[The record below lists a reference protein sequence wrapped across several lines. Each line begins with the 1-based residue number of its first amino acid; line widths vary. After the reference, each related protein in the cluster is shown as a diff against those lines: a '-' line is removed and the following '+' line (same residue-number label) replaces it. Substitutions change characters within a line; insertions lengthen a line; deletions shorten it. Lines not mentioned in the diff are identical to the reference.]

1 MRFPRAVRWAGV
13 VLLLLAAGVAV
24 AVVYT
29 KNNREVTTSSDEA
42 YQAWRQGLENERRFY
57 FKEARVDF
65 ARALQ
70 LDPQFAMAMIGLAR
84 NSEKPQQIAL
94 TRRASRERNRLSEH
108 ERLHVD
114 MQQAMLDMDQKR
126 YVETARKI
134 HEKYP
139 NDIRA
144 AMVLARQQ
152 IDTGKMDDAFQIFG
166 ELLAVEPNNAD
177 AYNQIGYYYG
187 YRGDYDRAIE
197 NLKKYQFMAPDQAN
211 PYDSLGE
218 IQAYSGRYDEAIAN
232 CRKALALKSDFFE
245 SFNHMGVAYE
255 GKGEPAAA
263 IENYVRASQES
274 AMYDGGRIESLMRA
288 FRVAVSADDAA
299 LARQLMSKMGAM
311 PHDKSFDEQYEIG
324 KAFTAAM
331 IAGAEGRLDEAE
343 KGLLAV
349 RPKWEAVASKQLK
362 GTTRKPYW
370 ATWNFSLARI
380 RMKAGKVEEAIPLLE
395 EMANPPNRWAD
406 FESRRWVYEGRAM
419 LAEVLARKGD
429 LDRADKLL
437 AENHKWNPSWA
448 PSRTAELAVA
458 QMHREK
464 VQAASR

>member
-1 MRFPRAVRWAGV
+1 MKAARAGKLAAV

-24 AVVYT
+24 AVVYNR
-29 KNNREVTTSSDEA
+29 NNREATTSSEEA
-42 YQAWRQGLENERRFY
+42 YQAWRRGLENERRFY

-70 LDPQFAMAMIGLAR
+70 IDPQFAMAMIGLAR

-94 TRRASRERNRLSEH
+94 TRRASRERDRLTEH

-114 MQQAMLDMDQKR
+114 MQQAMIDMDQKR
-126 YVETARKI
+126 YVETAKKI

-139 NDIRA
+139 SDIRA

-152 IDTGKMDDAFQIFG
+152 IDTGRMDDAFQIFG

-197 NLKKYQFMAPDQAN
+197 NLKKYQFMAPAQAN

-232 CRKALALKSDFFE
+232 CRKALALKPDFFE
-245 SFNHMGVAYE
+245 SYNHLGIAYE
-255 GKGEPAAA
+255 GKGDIAAA
-263 IENYVRASQES
+263 IENYERASQES
-274 AMYDGGRIESLMRA
+274 TMYDGGRIEFLMRA
-288 FRVAVSADDAA
+288 FRVAIAA
-299 LARQLMSKMGAM
+299 GNAPLARQLVGKMAAM
-311 PHDKSFDEQYEIG
+311 PHDRSFDEQFEIG

-331 IAGAEGRLDEAE
+331 IAGEEGRLEEAE
-343 KGLLAV
+343 KALLQV
-349 RPKWEAVASKQLK
+349 RPRWEAFAVKQLK

-370 ATWNFSLARI
+370 ATWNFALSRI
-380 RMKAGKVEEAIPLLE
+380 RLKAGKVDEALPLLQ
-395 EMANPPNRWAD
+395 EMANPPNRWSD
-406 FESRRWVYEGRAM
+406 FESRRWVYEGRAL
-419 LAEVLARKGD
+419 LAEVLARRGD
-429 LDRADKLL
+429 LDGADRLL

-448 PSRTAELAVA
+448 PTRTSEMVVA
-458 QMHREK
+458 QMHRDK

>member
-1 MRFPRAVRWAGV
+1 MRLARAGKLAAV

-29 KNNREVTTSSDEA
+29 RNNREVTTSSEEA

-70 LDPQFAMAMIGLAR
+70 IDPQFAMAMVGLAR
-84 NSEKPQQIAL
+84 NSEKQQQISL
-94 TRRASRERNRLSEH
+94 TRRASRERARLTEH

-114 MQQAMLDMDQKR
+114 MQQAMIDMDHKR
-126 YVETARKI
+126 YVETAKKI
-134 HEKYP
+134 HAKYP
-139 NDIRA
+139 SDIRA
-144 AMVLARQQ
+144 AMVLARDQ
-152 IDTGKMDDAFQIFG
+152 IDTGNMDHAFQIFG

-232 CRKALALKSDFFE
+232 CRKALALKPDFYE
-245 SFNHMGVAYE
+245 SFNHLGVAYE
-255 GKGEPAAA
+255 GKGDAAA
-263 IENYVRASQES
+263 AVENYVRASQE
-274 AMYDGGRIESLMRA
+274 AAYDPGRVEPLMRA
-288 FRVAVSADDAA
+288 FRVAILEGNVP
-299 LARQLMSKMGAM
+299 LARQVLQKVAAIA
-311 PHDKSFDEQYEIG
+311 HDKSFDEQFEIG
-324 KAFTAAM
+324 RAFTTA
-331 IAGAEGRLDEAE
+331 ILAGEEGRLEEAE
-343 KGLLAV
+343 RGLVAV
-349 RPKWEAVASKQLK
+349 RPKWEAFASRQLK
-362 GTTRKPYW
+362 GSTRKPYW
-370 ATWNFSLARI
+370 PTWNFMLARV
-380 RMKAGKVEEAIPLLE
+380 RLKAGKVDEALPLLQ
-395 EMANPPNRWAD
+395 EMTNPPNRWAD
-406 FESRRWVYEGRAM
+406 FDSRRWVYEGRAL
-419 LAEVLARKGD
+419 LAEVLARRGD
-429 LDRADKLL
+429 LDGADKLL

-448 PSRTAELAVA
+448 PSRTSELTVA

-464 VQAASR
+464 VQAATR

>member
-1 MRFPRAVRWAGV
+1 MRFGRAGKVVAV

-29 KNNREVTTSSDEA
+29 KNTRGATTSSGEA
-42 YQAWRQGLENERRFY
+42 LQAFRQGLENERRFY
-57 FKEARVDF
+57 FKEARLDF

-84 NSEKPQQIAL
+84 NSDREQQIAL
-94 TRRASRERNRLSEH
+94 TRRASRERDHLTEH

-114 MQQAMLDMDQKR
+114 MQQAMIDMNQKR
-126 YVETARKI
+126 YVETAAKI

-139 NDIRA
+139 SDIRA
-144 AMVLARQQ
+144 AMVLARNQ
-152 IDTGKMDDAFQIFG
+152 IDTGDPDQAFRIFG

-187 YRGDYDRAIE
+187 YRGDYDRAME
-197 NLKKYQFMAPDQAN
+197 NIKKYQFMAPDQAN

-232 CRKALALKSDFFE
+232 CRKALALKPDFFE
-245 SFNHMGVAYE
+245 SFNHLGVAYE
-255 GKGEPAAA
+255 GKGDVSAAV
-263 IENYVRASQES
+263 ENYLRASQEAS
-274 AMYDGGRIESLMRA
+274 YETSRIDPLMRA
-288 FRVAVSADDAA
+288 FRVAIVAGNVP
-299 LARQLMSKMGAM
+299 LAKQVFQKMAGM
-311 PHDKSFDEQYEIG
+311 PHDKSLDEQFEIG
-324 KAFTAAM
+324 RALTTAVL
-331 IAGAEGRLDEAE
+331 AGEEGRLEDAE
-343 KGLLAV
+343 KGILAV
-349 RPKWEAVASKQLK
+349 RPRWEAVALKQLK
-362 GTTRKPYW
+362 GTTRKAYW
-370 ATWNFSLARI
+370 GTWNFMLARY
-380 RMKAGKVEEAIPLLE
+380 RMKAGKFDEALPLLQ
-395 EMANPPNRWAD
+395 EMANPPNRWSD
-406 FESRRWVYEGRAM
+406 FESRRWVYEGRSL

-429 LDRADKLL
+429 LDGADKLL

-448 PSRTAELAVA
+448 PSRTSEVAVA

>member
-1 MRFPRAVRWAGV
+1 MRFGRAGKAVAV

-29 KNNREVTTSSDEA
+29 KNTRGATTSSGEA
-42 YQAWRQGLENERRFY
+42 LQAFRQGLENERRFY
-57 FKEARVDF
+57 FKEARLDF

-84 NSEKPQQIAL
+84 NSDKEQQIAL
-94 TRRASRERNRLSEH
+94 TRRASRERDRLTEH

-114 MQQAMLDMDQKR
+114 LQQAMVDMDQKR
-126 YVETARKI
+126 YVETAKKI

-144 AMVLARQQ
+144 AMVLARNQ
-152 IDTGKMDDAFQIFG
+152 IDTGDPDQAFRIFG

-187 YRGDYDRAIE
+187 YRGDYDRAME
-197 NLKKYQFMAPDQAN
+197 NIKKYQFMAPDQAN

-232 CRKALALKSDFFE
+232 CRKALALKPDFFE
-245 SFNHMGVAYE
+245 SFNHLGVAYE
-255 GKGEPAAA
+255 GKGDVAAA
-263 IENYVRASQES
+263 VENYMRASQE
-274 AMYDGGRIESLMRA
+274 AAYETGRIDPLMRA
-288 FRVAVSADDAA
+288 FRVAIVAGNVP
-299 LARQLMSKMGAM
+299 LAKQVFQRMAGIT
-311 PHDKSFDEQYEIG
+311 HDKSFDEQFEIG
-324 KAFTAAM
+324 RALTTAVL
-331 IAGAEGRLDEAE
+331 AGEEGRLEDAE

-349 RPKWEAVASKQLK
+349 RPKWEAFALKQLK

-370 ATWNFSLARI
+370 STWNFMLARY
-380 RMKAGKVEEAIPLLE
+380 RMKAGKVDEALPLLQE
-395 EMANPPNRWAD
+395 LANPPNRWSD
-406 FESRRWVYEGRAM
+406 FESRRWVYEGRAL
-419 LAEVLARKGD
+419 LAEVLARRGD
-429 LDRADKLL
+429 LDGADKLL

-448 PSRTAELAVA
+448 PSRTSEVAVA